1 MLIEIIKG
9 DNTETIMWIEEII
22 IIIIGDLIM
31 IEDLIEEDMIMIL
44 EIGDSIMIIQIEVI
58 IIEKTILIGEI
69 MIEVQGD
76 FKITMVLEEEMM
88 MVLEE
93 EMMIEDKMID
103 FQTDKMT
110 ISEGEDKIIDL
121 MTETIIQEEAKMI
134 D

>member
-1 MLIEIIKG
+1 MIEIIKG
-9 DNTETIMWIEEII
+9 DNRETIMWIEEII

>member
-1 MLIEIIKG
+1 MIEIIKG

-69 MIEVQGD
+69 TIEVQGD